1 MIKEFQFPPE
11 EPQAKLRDILD
22 VHLRGPRA
30 AAPKSRTGRIAL
42 RKATLKWRQRGVDVN
57 KSWVAADVQSSA
69 GRSNSMR
76 RCLPCLTASRAA
88 AGGHWITCLRRML
101 QPAEL
106 LRAQGFD
113 PEVVRW
119 RGILTERQLG
129 TAVGNSMTQ
138 TTLEAVLQRLLPSVG
153 LL

>member
-1 MIKEFQFPPE
+1 
-11 EPQAKLRDILD
+11 
-22 VHLRGPRA
+22 
-30 AAPKSRTGRIAL
+30 
-42 RKATLKWRQRGVDVN
+42 
-57 KSWVAADVQSSA
+57 
-69 GRSNSMR
+69 
-76 RCLPCLTASRAA
+76 
-88 AGGHWITCLRRML
+88 ML